1 MGQLFILQFSS
12 SKKGK
17 TMEPKIIKG
26 IEPKVSREIEILLI
40 EDSPGDVRLT
50 IEALKEAKVSNKLN
64 VVQDGVEAM
73 DYLNRKNLYKDANCP
88 DLILL
93 DLNLPQKDGREVL
106 AEIKNDPKLRQ
117 IPVVVL
123 TTSRSEEDIL
133 KAYDLY
139 ANCYIT
145 KPVDFKQFMGVVKSI
160 EDFWLTVV
168 KLPKH
173 K

>member
-1 MGQLFILQFSS
+1 MNIRS
-12 SKKGK
+12 GK
-17 TMEPKIIKG
+17 
-26 IEPKVSREIEILLI
+26 EIEILLI

-50 IEALKEAKVSNKLN
+50 IEALKEAKVHNRLS

-73 DYLNRKNLYKDANCP
+73 EFLQKKGPFKDAVRP

-93 DLNLPQKDGREVL
+93 DLNLPRKDGREVL
-106 AEIKNDPKLRQ
+106 AEIKSDPKLRQ

-123 TTSRSEEDIL
+123 TTSRAEEDVL
-133 KAYDLY
+133 RAYDLH

-145 KPVDFKQFMGVVKSI
+145 KPVDFKQFMSVVKSI

-168 KLPKH
+168 KLPTYK
-173 K
+173 